1 MERVSK
7 TWSKNSFLRKASN
20 QNVSLKKNQQPLK
33 ANNLRLS
40 RNKLIVRF
48 LFRSASPQAEVLGE
62 QNVQVNLGINQSH
75 IAAGA
80 AANECAG
87 IALGVMT
94 L

>member
-1 MERVSK
+1 M
-7 TWSKNSFLRKASN
+7 
-20 QNVSLKKNQQPLK
+20 
-33 ANNLRLS
+33 
-40 RNKLIVRF
+40 IVRF
-48 LFRSASPQAEVLGE
+48 LFRSASPQAELLGE

-80 AANECAG
+80 AANEWAG